1 MADLADL
8 ADRLRELA
16 DRIGTLEPAEVAGA
30 LETLRCRAW
39 ASALAP
45 AAAGPAPA
53 SPRYVTQAE
62 ASALF
67 NIPLSTV
74 RYLTRRGRVPALGQG
89 KNRRLLPADLARY
102 LEECT
107 RTGRPLRPSGRSAKR
122 PLRAAMPSE

>member
-1 MADLADL
+1 VIPALDLAAQLRAL
-8 ADRLRELA
+8 ADQVEHLDPAQVLGELEALRF
-16 DRIGTLEPAEVAGA
+16 TV
-30 LETLRCRAW
+30 W

-45 AAAGPAPA
+45 AAATPAPVA
-53 SPRYVTQAE
+53 PRYVTQAE
-62 ASALF
+62 AAVLF

-107 RTGRPLRPSGRSAKR
+107 RTGRALRPSGRSTKR
-122 PLRAAMPSE
+122 PLRAAVPLE

>member
-1 MADLADL
+1 MADLATTLRQL
-8 ADRLRELA
+8 ADQVA
-16 DRIGTLEPAEVAGA
+16 DLEPGQVLGE
-30 LETLRCRAW
+30 LERIRFTVW

-53 SPRYVTQAE
+53 VPRYVTQAE
-62 ASALF
+62 ASVLF

-122 PLRAAMPSE
+122 PLRAAMPLE